1 MGGGLNCKLEEK
13 KIIVNQTTSFV
24 FHTEVQFGDSG
35 LTTVS
40 LCDRWK
46 PERAGERANHGMA
59 GVFMGG
65 VKVSAPGRA
74 VIVGDTLIKMF

>member
-1 MGGGLNCKLEEK
+1 MK
-13 KIIVNQTTSFV
+13 KKKTNQTISFV
-24 FHTEVQFGDSG
+24 FPHKSTIRDSG

-40 LCDRWK
+40 LCDRDESQR
-46 PERAGERANHGMA
+46 ERASERGNHGVA